1 MSNSLREQAAW
12 RSGKV
17 PIISKYAEEH
27 GALMSAIAGR
37 GFLNLPGYAY
47 DAENRL
53 ELAAKMN
60 LSELNLKILSETIE
74 RELKQTGF
82 NYDTTYK
89 AALMAWEL
97 EKQTL
102 MEDWAAELALIK
114 QDMAEKD
121 EVMDRLAIEVSRRAI
136 TLSDAKVA
144 LELSMEA
151 YKKDL
156 ADLDG
161 DVAPYETQLAAAKL
175 LTAQKKLELIPVIEE
190 ILTKEQELL
199 ILEQSKASYY
209 TIYMQ
214 AVQDLSN
221 KKETL
226 TPFIN
231 TLADL
236 VEEHAI
242 KITDVQAPLEKDIAA
257 EKVAQSTAAVTK
269 AGYQVQELTENIAT
283 DTKRIELAGD
293 KRDLATTQFGYEQ
306 NIVTHEN
313 ALQTAYQ
320 NLLLA
325 DFTDGLADEQATN
338 TVIID
343 RKTTVDALKN
353 TIQVTSQNTTTNG
366 QVDYN
371 AQDAAV
377 DVWKTNQ
384 IANIQAAAK
393 ISASLTHIIG

>member
-1 MSNSLREQAAW
+1 
-12 RSGKV
+12 
-17 PIISKYAEEH
+17 
-27 GALMSAIAGR
+27 MSAIAGR

-47 DAENRL
+47 SAENRL
-53 ELAAKMN
+53 EFATKLN
-60 LSELNLKILSETIE
+60 LSELNFKILSETVE
-74 RELKQTGF
+74 RELKQSGID
-82 NYDTTYK
+82 YDMAHK

-144 LELSMEA
+144 LGLSMEA